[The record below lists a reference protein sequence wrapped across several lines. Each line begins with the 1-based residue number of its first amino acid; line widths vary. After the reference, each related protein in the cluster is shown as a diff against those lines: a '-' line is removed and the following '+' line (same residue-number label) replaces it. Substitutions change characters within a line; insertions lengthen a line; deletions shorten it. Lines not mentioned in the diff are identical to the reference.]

1 MNYSTKS
8 VRKALQQC
16 GLKPQ
21 GGHKR
26 RNHQYWIDDKG
37 RKVELAV
44 RGTEVPPT
52 FLKITADQIE
62 SMGICSRKEFKRLAR
77 SLSH

>member
-8 VRKALQQC
+8 VRKALQRC

-21 GGHKR
+21 GGLKR
-26 RNHQYWIDDKG
+26 RNHQYWIDDNG

-44 RGTEVPPT
+44 RGTDVPSP
-52 FLKITADQIE
+52 FLKITADQME

-77 SLSH
+77 SIRS